1 MQNEYKNV
9 GTKDLKQQH
18 YCHLV
23 EKEDTQTTLER
34 LFITFEFYMASKI
47 LLVN

>member
-1 MQNEYKNV
+1 MQNKYKDI

-18 YCHLV
+18 YFHLV

-34 LFITFEFYMASKI
+34 LLITFAFHFYTK
-47 LLVN
+47 